1 MRAVFILKS
10 MIPFVLLLLV
20 LLIAFCLAPVFCRK
34 LWQLV
39 WAVVILHFLIVLI
52 APSDGGRWGGLALFM
67 LICFDCGLWL
77 FRREL
82 STLVRKEGEEGFAI
96 RLGIISAPVAIAF
109 LATFVLDVFLNG

>member
-1 MRAVFILKS
+1 
-10 MIPFVLLLLV
+10 MIPFVLLVLL
-20 LLIAFCLAPVFCRK
+20 LLIAFCLVPVFCRK

-39 WAVVILHFLIVLI
+39 WAVVTLHLLILLV
-52 APSDGGRWGGLALFM
+52 APADGGRWGALALFM

-82 STLVRKEGEEGFAI
+82 SVLVRKEDENGFAT

-109 LATFVLDVFLNG
+109 LTTLVLEVFLN